1 MKVSRLYFALD
12 LKDNPE
18 LIAEYERWHQP
29 GQIWPDILES
39 LRSSG
44 IEEAEIFRTH
54 NRLVLVL
61 DVAGNFSLD
70 EKAAADAVNERVI
83 AWEAMMWKYQK
94 PLPWARPGEKWVPMQ
109 RIFSL
114 RTTSDSGLNTVSG

>member
-1 MKVSRLYFALD
+1 MARLYLALD

-29 GQIWPDILES
+29 DLIWPDVLES

-44 IEEAEIFRTH
+44 IEDAEIYRTH
-54 NRLVLVL
+54 DRLVLVL
-61 DVAGNFSLD
+61 DVADNFRLA

-83 AWEAMMWKYQK
+83 AWETMMWKYQK

-114 RTTSDSGLNTVSG
+114 RATSDSGLTTAPG

>member
-1 MKVSRLYFALD
+1 VARLYFALD
-12 LKDNPE
+12 LNDNSE

-29 GQIWPDILES
+29 DQIWPDILES
-39 LRSSG
+39 LRTSG
-44 IEEAEIFRTH
+44 IEDAEIFRAH
-54 NRLVLVL
+54 NRLVLIL
-61 DVAGNFSLD
+61 DVAEDFSMD

-83 AWEAMMWKYQK
+83 AWETMMWKYQR

-114 RTTSDSGLNTVSG
+114 RAASGSGLDTTLG

>member
-1 MKVSRLYFALD
+1 MARLYLALD
-12 LKDNPE
+12 LIDNPE

-29 GQIWPDILES
+29 DQIWPDILES

-44 IEEAEIFRTH
+44 IEDAEIYRTH

-61 DVAGNFSLD
+61 EVAVDFRLD
-70 EKAAADAVNERVI
+70 EKAAADTVNERVI
-83 AWEAMMWKYQK
+83 AWETMMWKYQK
-94 PLPWARPGEKWVPMQ
+94 PLPWARPGQKWVPMQ

-114 RTTSDSGLNTVSG
+114 RATSDNGLAKVRG

>member
-1 MKVSRLYFALD
+1 MARLYLALD
-12 LKDNPE
+12 LIDNPE

-29 GQIWPDILES
+29 DQIWPDILES

-61 DVAGNFSLD
+61 DVAVNFSLD
-70 EKAAADAVNERVI
+70 EKTAADTVNDRVI
-83 AWEAMMWKYQK
+83 AWETMMWKYQK
-94 PLPWARPGEKWVPMQ
+94 PLPWAHPGQKWVPMQ

-114 RTTSDSGLNTVSG
+114 RATSDSRLKLSG

>member
-1 MKVSRLYFALD
+1 MARLYLALD
-12 LKDNPE
+12 LIDNPE

-29 GQIWPDILES
+29 DQIWPDILES

-44 IEEAEIFRTH
+44 IEDAEIYRTH

-61 DVAGNFSLD
+61 DVAVDFRLD
-70 EKAAADAVNERVI
+70 EKAAADTVNERVI
-83 AWEAMMWKYQK
+83 AWETMMWKYQK
-94 PLPWARPGEKWVPMQ
+94 PLPWARPGQKWVPMQ

-114 RTTSDSGLNTVSG
+114 RATSDSGLATVSG

>member
-1 MKVSRLYFALD
+1 MARLYFALD
-12 LKDNPE
+12 LNDNPE

-29 GQIWPDILES
+29 DQIWPDVLES

-44 IEEAEIFRTH
+44 IEDAEIFHTH

-61 DVAGNFSLD
+61 DVTSNFSLD
-70 EKAAADAVNERVI
+70 EKAAVDAVNERVI
-83 AWEAMMWKYQK
+83 AWEALMWKYQK
-94 PLPWARPGEKWVPMQ
+94 PLPWARPGEKWILMQ

-114 RTTSDSGLNTVSG
+114 RATSDRLTTIPD

>member
-1 MKVSRLYFALD
+1 MARLYLALD
-12 LKDNPE
+12 LIDNPE

-29 GQIWPDILES
+29 DQIWPDILES

-61 DVAGNFSLD
+61 AGDFSLD

-83 AWEAMMWKYQK
+83 AWETMMWKYQK
-94 PLPWARPGEKWVPMQ
+94 PLPWARPGQKWVPMQ

-114 RTTSDSGLNTVSG
+114 RAAAGSGLHTLSS

>member
-1 MKVSRLYFALD
+1 MARLYFALD
-12 LKDNPE
+12 LNDNPE
-18 LIAEYERWHQP
+18 SIAEYERWHQP
-29 GQIWPDILES
+29 DQIWPDVLET

-61 DVAGNFSLD
+61 DVAPNFSLD

-83 AWEAMMWKYQK
+83 AWETMMWKYQK
-94 PLPWARPGEKWVPMQ
+94 ALPWARPGEKWIPMR

-114 RTTSDSGLNTVSG
+114 RESSDYALTKVPG

>member
-1 MKVSRLYFALD
+1 MARLYLALD
-12 LKDNPE
+12 LIDNPE

-29 GQIWPDILES
+29 DQIWPDILES

-44 IEEAEIFRTH
+44 IEDAEIYRTH

-61 DVAGNFSLD
+61 EVAVDFRLD
-70 EKAAADAVNERVI
+70 EKAAADTVNERVI
-83 AWEAMMWKYQK
+83 AWETMMWKYQK
-94 PLPWARPGEKWVPMQ
+94 PLPWARPGQKWVPMQ

-114 RTTSDSGLNTVSG
+114 RATSDNGLSKVRG

>member
-1 MKVSRLYFALD
+1 MTRLYFALD
-12 LKDNPE
+12 LNDNPE

-29 GQIWPDILES
+29 DQIWPDILES

-44 IEEAEIFRTH
+44 IVDAEIFRTH

-61 DVAGNFSLD
+61 DVAVDFSLD
-70 EKAAADAVNERVI
+70 EKATADTVNERVI
-83 AWEAMMWKYQK
+83 AWETMMWKYQK
-94 PLPWARPGEKWVPMQ
+94 PLPWARPGQKWVPMQ

-114 RTTSDSGLNTVSG
+114 RATPDSGVTKVSS

>member
-1 MKVSRLYFALD
+1 MARLCLALD
-12 LKDNPE
+12 LNDNPE
-18 LIAEYERWHQP
+18 LIAEYERWHQADR
-29 GQIWPDILES
+29 IWPDILES
-39 LRSSG
+39 LRSAG

-61 DVAGNFSLD
+61 EVPDDFSLD
-70 EKAAADAVNERVI
+70 AKAAADATNERVV

-94 PLPWARPGEKWVPMQ
+94 PLPWARAGEKWIPMQ

-114 RTTSDSGLNTVSG
+114 REGSDSGLPPARG

>member
-1 MKVSRLYFALD
+1 VARLYFALD
-12 LKDNPE
+12 LNDNPE

-29 GQIWPDILES
+29 DLIWPDVLES

-44 IEEAEIFRTH
+44 IEDAEIFRTH
-54 NRLVLVL
+54 NRLVLAL
-61 DVAGNFSLD
+61 DVPVNFSPD

-83 AWEAMMWKYQK
+83 AWETMMWKYQK
-94 PLPWARPGEKWVPMQ
+94 PLPWARPGEKWVRMQ

-114 RTTSDSGLNTVSG
+114 RAISERLKAITG

>member
-1 MKVSRLYFALD
+1 MARLYLALD
-12 LKDNPE
+12 LIDNPE

-29 GQIWPDILES
+29 DQIWPDILES

-44 IEEAEIFRTH
+44 IEDAEIYRTH

-61 DVAGNFSLD
+61 DVAVDFRLD
-70 EKAAADAVNERVI
+70 EKAAADTVNERVI
-83 AWEAMMWKYQK
+83 AWETMMWKYQK
-94 PLPWARPGEKWVPMQ
+94 PLPWARPGQKWVPMQ

-114 RTTSDSGLNTVSG
+114 RAVSDSGLTKVSG

>member
-1 MKVSRLYFALD
+1 MVARLYFALD

-29 GQIWPDILES
+29 DLIWADVLES

-44 IEEAEIFRTH
+44 IEDAEIFRTH

-61 DVAGNFSLD
+61 DVAVNFSLD

-83 AWEAMMWKYQK
+83 AWETMMWKYQK

-114 RTTSDSGLNTVSG
+114 RATSGRLTTMPG